1 MKTLIEEHVV
11 KIDDKGRVIFPS
23 AFKSL
28 FTQGESISFI
38 VKKDIFEECLS
49 MCTPE
54 QWEEESMQL
63 KQRLNLYNKEHAMFW
78 REYMRDRA
86 QVEPDGKLGRIT
98 IPKKL
103 LSSIGAQKELVFASS
118 DFKIEIWAKEKYDA
132 CKMSQDDFTSLAEKL
147 LG

>member
-1 MKTLIEEHVV
+1 MKTFIGEYIV

-28 FTQGESISFI
+28 YTPEEIISF
-38 VKKDIFEECLS
+38 VLKKDIFEECIT
-49 MCTPE
+49 MCTPK
-54 QWEEESMQL
+54 QWEEESEHL
-63 KQRLNLYNKEHAMFW
+63 KQKLNLYNKEHAKFW

-103 LSSIGAQKELVFASS
+103 LSAIGAQKELVFAGS
-118 DFKIEIWAKEKYDA
+118 DFKIEIWAKEKYEA
-132 CKMSQDDFTSLAEKL
+132 SKISQDEFTQLAEKL

>member
-1 MKTLIEEHVV
+1 MKTFIGEHIV

-28 FTQGESISFI
+28 FTPDESISFI

-54 QWEEESMQL
+54 QWEEESEHL

-103 LSSIGAQKELVFASS
+103 LSSIGAQKELVFAGN

-132 CKMSQDDFTSLAEKL
+132 SKMSQDDFTSLAEKL